1 MIALVALLLAC
12 GTLIMWKATAGGG
25 RREMGEGTVT
35 IPAAGTVV
43 EETGPV
49 AGGPQPATTLPA
61 TTQPAITVPPTT
73 VPPTTVAPTTVPPT
87 TVPPTSVAPTTVAT
101 TVAPPTTAVT
111 LTGRCASSTYGWDVG
126 VADGWFAADD
136 STGLWA
142 CAAFDR
148 APVVI
153 RDASEVN
160 LPITITLME
169 VPMGSVLAGYEE
181 GIYTEVLTE
190 ADVPVDIY
198 TARRIEV
205 RATGAG
211 MIPADTLGVAYLV
224 NRGEWSTVLIEG
236 WGDPGV
242 GYEQVKP
249 VVDAMAGDIKFWDS

>member
-1 MIALVALLLAC
+1 MIAVLALFLAGGVAA
-12 GTLIMWKATAGGG
+12 MWTATAGGG
-25 RREMGEGTVT
+25 PREMGEGTVT

-43 EETGPV
+43 EETGP
-49 AGGPQPATTLPA
+49 AASETQPATTLPA
-61 TTQPAITVPPTT
+61 TTLPATTAIATT
-73 VPPTTVAPTTVPPT
+73 VPATTVAPTTVAPTTV
-87 TVPPTSVAPTTVAT
+87 AP
-101 TVAPPTTAVT
+101 TVAPPSTAVT

-136 STGLWA
+136 STGPWA

-153 RDASEVN
+153 SDASEVN
-160 LPITITLME
+160 LPITITFME

-181 GIYTEVLTE
+181 GIYTEVLTG
-190 ADVPVDIY
+190 ADVSVDIY

-205 RATGAG
+205 RSTGAG
-211 MIPADTLGVAYLV
+211 MIPANTIGIAYLV

-236 WGDPGV
+236 WGGPSVD
-242 GYEQVKP
+242 YEQVKS